1 MAMKVGSSGDDL
13 NSEINVTP
21 FVDVMLVLLIIFMIT
36 APLINQTGVELD
48 LPQVVA
54 QNIDDPNQPL
64 KMSIKAGNQLFLGGT
79 QIKWAELAA
88 KVKANPK
95 VQHDNALYIEADTHL
110 QYGSVITAMAIV
122 KNAGVQKVMFLT
134 DPSATLKVEDLD
146 SAAAK

>member
-1 MAMKVGSSGDDL
+1 MGMSSSSGGEL

-21 FVDVMLVLLIIFMIT
+21 MVDVMLVLLIIFMIT

-48 LPQVVA
+48 LPQVDA

-88 KVKANPK
+88 KIKANPK

-110 QYGSVITAMAIV
+110 QYGSVITAMALA
-122 KNAGVQKVMFLT
+122 KGAGVQKVMFLT

-146 SAAAK
+146 NATAK